1 MKRTPVT
8 SSNVASIGYDSNSKT
23 MEVEFTSG
31 SVYRYFDVP
40 EGEYQGLVGA
50 ESIGRYLNQSIKG
63 TYRFD
68 RVAH

>member
-1 MKRTPVT
+1 MQRTPVT
-8 SSNVASIGYDSNSKT
+8 SSNVASVGYDSSTKT
-23 MEVEFTSG
+23 LEVEFTSG

-40 EGEYQGLVGA
+40 EREYRGLVGA

-68 RVAH
+68 RLTH